1 MSGTRVSDAENE
13 ASRAALLAAADNA
26 RLRRRMAARLTLLMG
41 LVLVAGSL
49 LLWPRGLFGLENT
62 EPELSVT
69 LIVSGSVLLL
79 LGIGV
84 IAWSVR
90 RVSRLQ
96 NNYSS
101 TGKPDS
107 GFVFQP
113 DIGLPQIGQGHGG
126 PMDASAAL
134 FANPHRVNN
143 GRR

>member
-1 MSGTRVSDAENE
+1 MRGARESDAENE
-13 ASRAALLAAADNA
+13 ASRAALLAAVDNA
-26 RLRRRMAARLTLLMG
+26 RLRRRMVARLTLLTG
-41 LVLVAGSL
+41 VLLIAGSV
-49 LLWPRGLFGLENT
+49 LLWPRGLFGLGNA
-62 EPELSVT
+62 EPGISLA
-69 LIVSGSVLLL
+69 LITGGSALLL

-90 RVSRLQ
+90 RLSLLH

-107 GFVFQP
+107 GFVFRP

-126 PMDASAAL
+126 PLDASAAL
-134 FANPHRVNN
+134 FANPDKVNN

>member
-49 LLWPRGLFGLENT
+49 LLWPRGLFGLGNT

-79 LGIGV
+79 LGIVV

-90 RVSRLQ
+90 RLSRLR

-134 FANPHRVNN
+134 FANPHKVNN